1 MTRSTAAARILL
13 TLAPL
18 LLWACGERADRTTSP
33 AGEEIV
39 QVSFATPEDLVA
51 AFVDAARDGDIE
63 RVRPLFGP
71 RILEI
76 ESDSPERTE
85 GDLQRLAAAYDRGHA
100 LYIDDAS
107 QGAFT
112 LAVGFDLWEFPVPIV
127 REGDRY
133 RFDTDVGVE
142 RVRELR
148 IEANEADAVDFL
160 IGCVAAQEEF
170 RRIVGPGYAMR
181 FRSSP
186 GARDGLWW
194 PDELGP
200 PRSPLGPMTDD
211 PRVAERTTAAKDAP
225 FLGYRYRIL
234 TRSGPSAPERA
245 AQWLDVQGR
254 LLGGFAFLA
263 WPDEYGESGR
273 RTFLVSMRGEVWSR
287 DFGSDAEGEASSIE
301 AFDPDAGWVRD
312 ASR

>member
-1 MTRSTAAARILL
+1 MNRVASALCALLASTASLL
-13 TLAPL
+13 SG
-18 LLWACGERADRTTSP
+18 CADRDDRLS
-33 AGEEIV
+33 AAQAEEIV
-39 QVSFATPEDLVA
+39 QVSFATPEDLVV

-85 GDLQRLAAAYDRGHA
+85 GDLQRFAAAYDRGHA
-100 LYIDDAS
+100 LFIDDAA

-148 IEANEADAVDFL
+148 VEANERDAVDFL

-170 RRIVGPGYAMR
+170 RRIAGPGYAQR

-211 PRVAERTTAAKDAP
+211 PRVAERASADAA

-234 TRSGPSAPERA
+234 TRAGAFAPEGA
-245 AQWLDVQGR
+245 TNWLDAQGR

-273 RTFLVSMRGEVWSR
+273 RTFLVSMRGEVWGR
-287 DFGSDAEGEASSIE
+287 DFGVDAAPEALAIE
-301 AFDPDAGWVRD
+301 AFDPGEGWVRD
-312 ASR
+312 APR